1 MQQIAEVGEDSN
13 VVTAC
18 ESSAVVDLAPSP
30 VLPCDEQ
37 IAHLEQDDALILKI
51 HTEELPPDA
60 YYDAL
65 GPILQGKFPGADPA
79 LVEHV
84 VALTAAFDTAASF
97 ALSFGIAKF

>member
-1 MQQIAEVGEDSN
+1 M
-13 VVTAC
+13 
-18 ESSAVVDLAPSP
+18 
-30 VLPCDEQ
+30 PCDEQ